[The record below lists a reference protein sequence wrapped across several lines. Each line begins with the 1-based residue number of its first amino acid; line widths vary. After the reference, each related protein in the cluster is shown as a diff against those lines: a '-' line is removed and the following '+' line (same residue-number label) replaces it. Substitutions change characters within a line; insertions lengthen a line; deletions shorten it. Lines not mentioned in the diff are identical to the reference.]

1 MRRLQEELAI
11 VSAEI
16 DSLRARRSNIPS
28 HQVDIRKAL
37 CQALNLTAED
47 MPFAGELLQ
56 VRPEESAWEGAA
68 ERLLHNF
75 GLSLL
80 VPDNHYPQVVEWVDR
95 THLRGRLVYFRIR
108 SHAPVESPEL
118 HPDTVVRKLQ
128 IRPDSPFFD
137 WMERELAYRF
147 DVACCATPEQF
158 RRETRAITLA
168 GQMKMPGERHEKDD
182 RHRIDDRSRFIL
194 GWSNE
199 AKIATLEREKS
210 EIESQGATVAARIG
224 KAKPSAAGCVTG

>member
-1 MRRLQEELAI
+1 MRDLQEELTT

-16 DSLRARRSNIPS
+16 ESLKARRSNIPS
-28 HQVDIRKAL
+28 QQIAIREAL
-37 CQALNLTAED
+37 CQAIGLTPED

-80 VPDNHYPQVVEWVDR
+80 VPDSHYPQVVEWVDR

-108 SHAPVESPEL
+108 SRVSNETPDL
-118 HPDTVVRKLQ
+118 HPDSIVRKLQ
-128 IRPDSPFFD
+128 IRPDSPFYD
-137 WMERELAYRF
+137 WMERELAHRF
-147 DVACCATPEQF
+147 DVACCATSEQF
-158 RRETRAITLA
+158 RRESRAITLA

-199 AKIATLEREKS
+199 AKIADLPSPRAS
-210 EIESQGATVAARIG
+210 PRPM
-224 KAKPSAAGCVTG
+224 PSAVPCANA